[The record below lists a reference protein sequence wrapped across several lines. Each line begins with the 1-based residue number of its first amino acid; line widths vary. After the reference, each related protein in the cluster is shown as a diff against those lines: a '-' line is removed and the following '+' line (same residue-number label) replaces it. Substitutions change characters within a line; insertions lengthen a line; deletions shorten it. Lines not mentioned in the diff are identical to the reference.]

1 MHKRILQ
8 LEMQWILQHFLMY
21 TTHAKERFYLEQGQ
35 LEVPHTKGVLITT
48 QMRGAKNHLRP

>member
-1 MHKRILQ
+1 MQ
-8 LEMQWILQHFLMY
+8 LI
-21 TTHAKERFYLEQGQ
+21 TTHAKERFYPEQEQ